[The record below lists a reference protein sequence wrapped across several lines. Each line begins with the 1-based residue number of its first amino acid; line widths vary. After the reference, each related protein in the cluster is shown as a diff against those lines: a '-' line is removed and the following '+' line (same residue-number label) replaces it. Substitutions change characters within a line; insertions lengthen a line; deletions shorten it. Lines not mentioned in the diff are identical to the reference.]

1 MKYLT
6 IKGAKEHN
14 LKNINVSIPKNTL
27 TVITGVSGSGKS
39 TLAFDTIYNEG
50 QRRYVESLSVYARQF
65 LDSFNK
71 PDVDSIEGL
80 SPAISI
86 EQKTT
91 SNNPRSTVG
100 TITEIYDY
108 LRLLY
113 ARVGTAYSPATG
125 LPIERQTIPQMVNIL
140 LELPLNTRLNLLAPI
155 VRGKKGEY
163 KKELENLSKK
173 GFERFKINGMLYT
186 TDELPNLNKNQKH
199 NISVVVDRLIINQNI
214 SKERLSNSLE
224 VALNLA
230 NGLATAELLA
240 EDLKTTI
247 KEITFSEKL
256 ACPISGFVIEEI
268 EPRLFSFNNPFG
280 ACEYCNG
287 LGTES
292 SFDTNLIIPDPQK
305 PLQEAIAPFSAQHS
319 NSIAGSYL
327 KSFCKHYGINLLTP
341 FCKIPKDIQDKILY
355 GTNEEAIEVY
365 LETNT
370 FVHKTKKPFEGVIN
384 SLQRRMKETTSEM
397 AIEYYKKFQ
406 ATRVC
411 HACNGNRLNKKALQ
425 VKIAKLNIT
434 EVTNFSIH
442 KALLWAKDLN
452 KILSNNQ
459 QQIAERI
466 LKEIIERLGFLNNV
480 GIGYLNLSRS
490 AGTLSGGESQ
500 RIRLASQIGSG
511 LTGVLYVLD
520 EPSIGLHQKDNDK
533 LIETLI
539 HLKKMDNTVIVVEH
553 DEDTIKAADYLI
565 DMGPLAGELGGEIIA
580 EGTPQEVI
588 NNSNSLTGK
597 YLSGKLT
604 IEIPQKRRKGNGKT
618 LKLIGATGNNLKN
631 LNVTFPLGTFIGI
644 SGVSGSGK
652 STLINETLYKAVA
665 KIINKSNESSL
676 PYKAIEGIEYIDK
689 VIDID
694 QTPIGRM
701 PTSNPA
707 TYTKV
712 FDLIRNLF
720 AELPE
725 AKAKGYKSGRF
736 SFNVKG
742 GRCERCQGDGV
753 IKIEM
758 HFLPDVYITCEE
770 CKGKRYNE
778 ETLEV
783 KFKDKSIADILDMTV
798 SEAVKFF
805 ANISSIHSKINALEA
820 VGLGYIKLG
829 QSAPTLSGGEAQRVK
844 LAKELAKKATGK
856 TLYILDEPTTGL
868 HFHDIKQLLKVLH
881 ALVDKNNT
889 VIVIEHNLDVL
900 KTADYI
906 IDIGKEGGSL
916 GGSIIASG
924 TPEVVANSK
933 DSYTAIYL
941 KRALNATVLNSNNK

>member
-65 LDSFNK
+65 LDTFNK

-113 ARVGTAYSPATG
+113 ARAGIAYSPATG

-140 LELPLNTRLNLLAPI
+140 LELPSNTRLNLLAPI

-163 KKELENLSKK
+163 KKEIENFSKK
-173 GFERFKINGMLYT
+173 GFERFKINGKLYT
-186 TDELPNLNKNQKH
+186 TDELPTLNKNQKH
-199 NISVVVDRLIINQNI
+199 NIYVVVDRLIINNET

-224 VALNLA
+224 IALNLA
-230 NGLATAELLA
+230 NGLAVADILA

-247 KEITFSEKL
+247 KEIIFSEKL
-256 ACPISGFVIEEI
+256 ACPTSGFVIEEI

-287 LGTES
+287 LGQES
-292 SFDTNLIIPDPQK
+292 NFDVNLVIPDPKK
-305 PLQEAIAPFSAQHS
+305 PLQEAFAPFNINHG
-319 NSIAGSYL
+319 NSMLGSYL
-327 KSFCKHYGINLLTP
+327 KSFCKHYGINILTP
-341 FCKIPKDIQDKILY
+341 FYKIPKDIQEKILY
-355 GTNEEAIEVY
+355 GTAEETIEVY

-370 FVHKTKKPFEGVIN
+370 FVHKTKKPFEGIIN
-384 SLQRRMKETTSEM
+384 ILQRRMKETTSEM

-406 ATRVC
+406 ANKVC
-411 HACNGNRLNKKALQ
+411 HACSGARLNPKALQ
-425 VKIAKLNIT
+425 VKIAGLNIT
-434 EVTNFSIH
+434 EVTNFSIS
-442 KALLWAKDLN
+442 KTLLWVKDLN
-452 KILSNNQ
+452 KVLNNSQ
-459 QQIAERI
+459 KQIAERI
-466 LKEIIERLGFLNNV
+466 LKEIIERLGFLNNI
-480 GIGYLNLSRS
+480 GIGYLTLSRS
-490 AGTLSGGESQ
+490 AGTLSGGEAQ

-520 EPSIGLHQKDNDK
+520 EPSIGLHQRDNDK

-539 HLKKMDNTVIVVEH
+539 HLKNMDNTVIVVEH

-565 DMGPLAGELGGEIIA
+565 DMGPLAGTLGGEVIA
-580 EGTPQEVI
+580 EGTPDEVI
-588 NNSNSLTGK
+588 KNKNSLTGK
-597 YLSGKLT
+597 YLSGELK
-604 IEIPQKRRKGNGKT
+604 IEVPKKRRKGNGKT
-618 LKLIGATGNNLKN
+618 LKLIGASGNNLKN
-631 LNVTFPLGTFIGI
+631 LTVNFPLGTFIGI

-652 STLINETLYKAVA
+652 STLINETLYKGIA
-665 KIINKSNESSL
+665 KKLNKGTEIPL
-676 PYKAIEGIEYIDK
+676 PYQAIEGIEYIDK

-783 KFKDKSIADILDMTV
+783 KFKNKSIADVLDMTI
-798 SEAVKFF
+798 SEAVTFF
-805 ANISSIHSKINALEA
+805 SNISSIYSKIKALDE

-829 QSAPTLSGGEAQRVK
+829 QPAPTLSGGEAQRVK

-868 HFHDIKQLLKVLH
+868 HFHDINQLLKVLH
-881 ALVDKNNT
+881 SLVDKNNT

-916 GGSIIASG
+916 GGNIIAKG
-924 TPEVVANSK
+924 TPEDIANNKESF
-933 DSYTAIYL
+933 TGIYL
-941 KRALNATVLNSNNK
+941 KKILNRSNNK